1 MVVGDARGKAIVNM
15 VQRVIAG
22 LILVLISG
30 VPAQAVVIAS
40 KHISFGKVQV
50 GWVSAP
56 QTTTFSNPANVE
68 LALEIEVTGPFSQ
81 TNDCS
86 LPPNSTC
93 QISVSFTPTG
103 VGDAKGKKEKGTLV
117 IKGPVEY
124 FPHKRPI
131 KIQLTGVAVN
141 VSAIFATD
149 ESSVT
154 AYPLASKGDVTPI
167 ATIAGDDTGLLEA
180 WGIAVDSSGYLYV
193 ANNVGP
199 GGTVVVYPPKSNMN
213 ASPSATIDVGAF
225 PTGVAVDSSRNLYVT
240 SHEFNTVAIYSPGSS
255 GDDPPIAAI
264 GGDNTGLDGP
274 AGIALDSEG
283 NIYVVNQNA
292 QPEATI
298 TVYPAGS
305 NGNVTPAAT
314 IAGDSTGLNF
324 PAGIAVDSKGY
335 MYVTNFEGG
344 PLGAGSITIYAPG
357 SNGDVAPS
365 ATITGSRTELN
376 EPFFGI
382 AVDST
387 RKIYVANVA
396 SPTGPTTITAYAPGS
411 HGNVRPIYTITGNS
425 TGLTHPLGLAIG
437 PIGP

>member
-1 MVVGDARGKAIVNM
+1 M
-15 VQRVIAG
+15 
-22 LILVLISG
+22 LVLISG
-30 VPAQAVVIAS
+30 VPAQAAVIAS
-40 KHISFGKVQV
+40 KHISFRKVQV

-86 LPPNSTC
+86 SLPPNSAC
-93 QISVSFTPTG
+93 QISVTFTPTG

-117 IKGPVEY
+117 IRGPVEY

-199 GGTVVVYPPKSNMN
+199 GGTVVVYPPKSHMN
-213 ASPSATIDVGAF
+213 ASPTATIDVGAF

-274 AGIALDSEG
+274 AGIAVDSE
-283 NIYVVNQNA
+283 
-292 QPEATI
+292 
-298 TVYPAGS
+298 
-305 NGNVTPAAT
+305 
-314 IAGDSTGLNF
+314 
-324 PAGIAVDSKGY
+324 GY

-396 SPTGPTTITAYAPGS
+396 SPTGPTPITVYAPGS
-411 HGNVRPIYTITGNS
+411 HGNVRPISIITGNS
-425 TGLTHPLGLAIG
+425 TGLTPPLGIAIG